1 MSRSL
6 LFCLLLAPLT
16 ALAVTGCSVS
26 RDASPGRASDD
37 GWRVAGEAPDP
48 RLAGRGVT
56 ATEDAG
62 WRSRSA
68 GPATSD
74 DSTEVGSETAGSP
87 PAELVAAVRPSGPA
101 DGGASPRRK
110 ARATAGTLSESGLG
124 SGAFAMADAPAELER
139 DRGSDDDRA
148 YRLPRRQ
155 VRQALRAGSTDDNA
169 EFDKFVEF
177 VGGWARKPWVRG
189 HYQPLDVRGRRY
201 IRVVDAAGAP
211 LPGAAVRVLR
221 AGRTVWTA
229 TTYGDGRA
237 PFYPGIAT
245 PDLGVGRQGQS
256 SLTIEATF
264 GHQTSRTKLNGRSS
278 VAVALDT
285 IRPDREIALDVLF
298 LLDTTGSMSDE
309 IDRIKDSL
317 LMVTE
322 SVREL
327 DVSFDLRYGAVLYRD
342 IGDAYLTRIRPFTRN
357 INAFDR
363 ALRGVTADGGGDT
376 PESLNQG
383 LAVAVSE
390 ADWRDGAA
398 KVVFLIADAPPHMDY
413 DNDIPYGDS
422 LQEAVAKG
430 IKIHAVAASGLDE
443 VGTLVF
449 RQIAQYSRG
458 KFIFIEYGSTA
469 ASAAA
474 HGVSGSVTSNNLD
487 RILYSQIRDE
497 LLTWA
502 GQSARQVAGL
512 RR

>member
-1 MSRSL
+1 
-6 LFCLLLAPLT
+6 
-16 ALAVTGCSVS
+16 
-26 RDASPGRASDD
+26 
-37 GWRVAGEAPDP
+37 
-48 RLAGRGVT
+48 
-56 ATEDAG
+56 
-62 WRSRSA
+62 
-68 GPATSD
+68 
-74 DSTEVGSETAGSP
+74 
-87 PAELVAAVRPSGPA
+87 
-101 DGGASPRRK
+101 
-110 ARATAGTLSESGLG
+110 
-124 SGAFAMADAPAELER
+124 
-139 DRGSDDDRA
+139 
-148 YRLPRRQ
+148 

-169 EFDKFVEF
+169 ELDEFVEF

-211 LPGAAVRVLR
+211 LPGAAVRVSH
-221 AGRTVWTA
+221 AGRTIWTA

-256 SLTIEATF
+256 SLTIEASF
-264 GHQTSRTKLNGRSS
+264 GHQTSRTKLNGRGS

-363 ALRGVTADGGGDT
+363 ALKGVTADGGGDT

-383 LAVAVSE
+383 LAVAVHE

-458 KFIFIEYGSTA
+458 KFIFIEYGSA
-469 ASAAA
+469 AVSAAA

-487 RILYSQIRDE
+487 RILYNQIRDE
-497 LLTWA
+497 LFAWA
-502 GQSARQVAGL
+502 GQSSQQVAGL